1 MVLMF
6 LLLVLLLGQILKL
19 EGEISYIPVVMDINN
34 KLGNEE
40 GNHYLL
46 DDISLGMPLSLLLP
60 LCSLFQ
66 YQTPAMIKP
75 LRMFYYS
82 ELQISTDGFSDLSV
96 VAESELGVVFL
107 VPCYLLIYQLFYN
120 FFFALY
126 KFNFF

>member
-6 LLLVLLLGQILKL
+6 LLLILLLGQILKL

-82 ELQISTDGFSDLSV
+82 ELQISTDGFSNLSV

-107 VPCYLLIYQLFYN
+107 VPCYLLIYQLF
-120 FFFALY
+120 FALY
-126 KFNFF
+126 KFNFFLMLF

>member
-1 MVLMF
+1 MF
-6 LLLVLLLGQILKL
+6 LLLILLLGQILKL

-82 ELQISTDGFSDLSV
+82 KLQISTDGFSDLSV

>member
-82 ELQISTDGFSDLSV
+82 KLQISTDGFSDLSV